1 MYVFDCLEYYLIKK
15 PILLSVSHK
24 VQLRSR
30 PFTLRLNMEH
40 CFFRV
45 PEALGGLKDHH
56 FLLFSLS
63 FSLAYELLKKEG

>member
-1 MYVFDCLEYYLIKK
+1 MSVFYCLDYYLIKK
-15 PILLSVSHK
+15 LIRFSVSHE
-24 VQLRSR
+24 VQVRSR

-45 PEALGGLKDHH
+45 PEALGGLKYHH

-63 FSLAYELLKKEG
+63 FSLVYELLKKEG